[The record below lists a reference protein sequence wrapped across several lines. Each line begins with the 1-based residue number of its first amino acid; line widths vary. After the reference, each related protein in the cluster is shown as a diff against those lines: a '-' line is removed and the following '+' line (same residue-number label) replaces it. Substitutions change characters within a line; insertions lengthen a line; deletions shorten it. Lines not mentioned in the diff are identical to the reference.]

1 MSAAAQATLFAVPSS
16 LAAALE
22 VLLKSYREKLAQPF
36 GSGWWQKTTV
46 RTPDCGRKTTPC
58 RCAFSIGIGIA
69 IGIGSEPCPRS
80 GQDARA
86 PGKASAASDCSVGL

>member
-36 GSGWWQKTTV
+36 GSGWWQKNHSQN
-46 RTPDCGRKTTPC
+46 P
-58 RCAFSIGIGIA
+58 
-69 IGIGSEPCPRS
+69 
-80 GQDARA
+80 
-86 PGKASAASDCSVGL
+86 